1 MDLAVVVL
9 NIAYAIYMSSSLFKD
24 IVGLRVTLILTS
36 IAFVAYGIVDDSLSI
51 ILWNIGFG
59 LAHSIQLARHF
70 NDRRQVQ
77 LSDESR
83 RFQESLFPELD
94 DYDFFVLWS
103 LGQDQA
109 FSDSVLIEEHA
120 KVDVL
125 MLLRSGSVTVERS
138 GQFISTL
145 GPGQLVGEMS
155 FVTGN
160 TAAGTVRAVGAVQV
174 RAWPQS
180 QLRALELLN
189 PSAHSAIQQA
199 IGRSLTRKVG

>member
-9 NIAYAIYMSSSLFKD
+9 NVAYAIYMSTSLFKD

-36 IAFVAYGIVDDSLSI
+36 IAFVTYGIIDNSLSI
-51 ILWNIGFG
+51 ILWNVGFG
-59 LAHSIQLARHF
+59 LAHSLQLARHF
-70 NDRRQVQ
+70 NDRRQIE

-83 RFQESLFPELD
+83 RFQASLFPELD

-103 LGQDQA
+103 LGQDKTFA
-109 FSDSVLIEEHA
+109 NSVLIEEDDT
-120 KVDVL
+120 VDVL
-125 MLLRSGSVTVERS
+125 MLVRSGAVTVERS
-138 GQFISTL
+138 GQLVSTL

-160 TAAGTVRAVGAVQV
+160 TAAGTVRAAGEVHV
-174 RAWPQS
+174 RVWPQS
-180 QLRALELLN
+180 QVRALELLN
-189 PSAHSAIQQA
+189 PSAHSAMQQA